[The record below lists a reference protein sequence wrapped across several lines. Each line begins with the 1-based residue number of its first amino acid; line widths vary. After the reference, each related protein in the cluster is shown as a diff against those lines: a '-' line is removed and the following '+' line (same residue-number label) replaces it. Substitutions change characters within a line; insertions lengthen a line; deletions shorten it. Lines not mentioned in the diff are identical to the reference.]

1 DPRIAASRN
10 LDVFIYG
17 VGEGDVAGI
26 TAHSERLTYL
36 KSLGFKI
43 NPEWKICN
51 TIDDVIE
58 FVDEWTAK
66 RSDLSY
72 EIDGSVVK
80 VNDLHQQER
89 LGFTA
94 RNPRWA
100 IAYKFPAEEVMT
112 TLKDIE
118 LSVGRTGV
126 ITPTAILEPVQ
137 VAGTTVQRAS
147 LHNEDFIHEQDIRN
161 GDQVVIKKAG
171 DIIPEVVHVVL
182 EKRTGSEKEFFMSE
196 EC

>member
-1 DPRIAASRN
+1 
-10 LDVFIYG
+10 
-17 VGEGDVAGI
+17 
-26 TAHSERLTYL
+26 
-36 KSLGFKI
+36 
-43 NPEWKICN
+43 EWKICN

-72 EIDGSVVK
+72 EIDGIVVK

-147 LHNEDFIHEQDIRN
+147 LHNEDLIHEKDIRI

-182 EKRTGSEKEFFMSE
+182 ENEQVLKKKFLCEKSAQLVKVNSSDWMRKSLCAVLIRIVQPKFKKVSFIS
-196 EC
+196 CPD

>member
-1 DPRIAASRN
+1 
-10 LDVFIYG
+10 
-17 VGEGDVAGI
+17 
-26 TAHSERLTYL
+26 

-43 NPEWKICN
+43 NPERKICN

-58 FVDEWTAK
+58 FVDEWTVK

-72 EIDGSVVK
+72 EIDGIVVK

-112 TLKDIE
+112 TL
-118 LSVGRTGV
+118 R
-126 ITPTAILEPVQ
+126 
-137 VAGTTVQRAS
+137 
-147 LHNEDFIHEQDIRN
+147 
-161 GDQVVIKKAG
+161 
-171 DIIPEVVHVVL
+171 
-182 EKRTGSEKEFFMSE
+182 SE
-196 EC
+196 ERRVGKESRERRRGED